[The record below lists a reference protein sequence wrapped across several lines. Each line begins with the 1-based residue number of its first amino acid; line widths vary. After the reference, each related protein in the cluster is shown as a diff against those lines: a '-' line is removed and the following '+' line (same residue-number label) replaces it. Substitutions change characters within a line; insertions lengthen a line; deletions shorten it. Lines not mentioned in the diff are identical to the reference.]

1 MMQRL
6 KEMKQLKVYFRT
18 IALLGILLLSVASFS
33 QQDPQFTQYMYNM
46 SIINPAYATGEL
58 DVLNLGG
65 MYRTQWVGMEGAPR
79 TASFFAHKPLS
90 ERIEVGISFTNDNIG
105 DVVNESNIFTDFA
118 YVIPVG
124 LDSKLSFGA
133 KAGVSFYN
141 ANFDGFVLQSGDRT
155 TDSAFNDNIGQ
166 TFPNLGFGAFFFRDN
181 FYLGLSAPNILS
193 RKHIET
199 ENGIAATGVENVHY
213 FFTGGYVFDL
223 SPSLKFKPA
232 FMAKGVEGAPLALDI
247 TANVLFNEKIEAGLA
262 YRLEDAVSALVN
274 FRVSPE
280 IRIGY
285 AYDYSLTN
293 LSEFNSGSHEIIL
306 LWDIDFFKTGEGY
319 DRSPRFF

>member
-1 MMQRL
+1 
-6 KEMKQLKVYFRT
+6 MKQLIVYYRT
-18 IALLGILLLSVASFS
+18 IALLGVLLWSIGSFA

-46 SIINPAYATGEL
+46 SVINPAYATGEL

-65 MYRTQWVGMEGAPR
+65 LYRSQWVGLEGAPR
-79 TASFFAHKPLS
+79 TASFFAHKPLN

-105 DVVNESNIFTDFA
+105 DVVNENNIFADFA

-155 TDSAFNDNIGQ
+155 TDVAFNDNVGQ
-166 TFPNLGFGAFFFRDN
+166 TFPNLGFGAFFFKNN

-193 RKHIET
+193 RKHLET
-199 ENGIAATGVENVHY
+199 ENGVSATGTENVHY
-213 FFTGGYVFDL
+213 FFTGGYVFDM
-223 SPSLKFKPA
+223 SRNIKFKPA
-232 FMAKGVEGAPLALDI
+232 FMAKAVTGAPLAIDI

-262 YRLEDAVSALVN
+262 YRLDDAVSALVN
-274 FRVSPE
+274 FRVTPE

-285 AYDYSLTN
+285 AYDYSITN
-293 LSEFNSGSHEIIL
+293 LSEFNSGSHEIFI
-306 LWDIDFFKTGEGY
+306 LWDIDFFKLEGGY